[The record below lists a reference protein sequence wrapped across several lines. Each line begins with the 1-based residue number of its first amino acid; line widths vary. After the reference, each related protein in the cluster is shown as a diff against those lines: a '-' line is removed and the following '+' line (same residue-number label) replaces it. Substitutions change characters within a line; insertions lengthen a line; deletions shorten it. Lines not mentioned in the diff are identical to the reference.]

1 MAPRLI
7 FVTLALAGV
16 GCYHAQPLDTHALLT
31 ELRQGDALPPPAAA
45 PAGTTAQDL
54 DEAHAVGLA
63 LLWNPE
69 LRSFRNARG
78 IAEGEV
84 TTAGALSNPVLR
96 VELTHIQSDSRG
108 LDLRLGWAPPQPGV
122 YGGKVAAAR
131 AHVEDVTRQIGE
143 REWALAC
150 DVRAAHATLLAVDEE
165 IRVAQAT
172 VANRRKLSALVSQ
185 RVAKGGTTRFDLDLA
200 QLSLV
205 TASRS
210 ESERQL
216 DRTQAAATLVR
227 LLGVGPPG
235 GALTAIGKLPDDTNA
250 KAPGQADMEDRALAE
265 RQALAVT
272 RARYQVAEST
282 LRAQTAARWPWF
294 VLSAIPRVRRNEVVT
309 DETDF
314 AVGVDFTLPVLDTN
328 VGRIQSAS
336 AMREA
341 ARADMVAAIA
351 GVRSDVA
358 QALAVIAAQRAL
370 LARLH
375 ADLEP
380 ILTEHD
386 RLMARALEAS
396 ELDLPALIAS
406 EDLVL
411 AAQTEL
417 IAARLALRKGWIG
430 LERAVGNHVDR

>member
-1 MAPRLI
+1 M
-7 FVTLALAGV
+7 
-16 GCYHAQPLDTHALLT
+16 LT
-31 ELRQGDALPPPAAA
+31 ELRQGDQLPPSATTPAGPAA
-45 PAGTTAQDL
+45 QDI
-54 DEAHAVGLA
+54 DETHAVGLA

-69 LRSFRNARG
+69 LRAFRHARG

-96 VELTHIQSDSRG
+96 VELTHIQSDARG

-131 AHVEDVTRQIGE
+131 AHVEDVVRQIGE
-143 REWALAC
+143 REWGLAC
-150 DVRAAHATLLAVDEE
+150 DVRAAHATLLALDEE
-165 IRVAQAT
+165 LRVAQAT
-172 VANRRKLSALVSQ
+172 VANRRKLSALVTQ
-185 RVAKGGTTRFDLDLA
+185 RVAKGGTTRFDLDLT

-205 TASRS
+205 TATRA
-210 ESERQL
+210 EAQRQL
-216 DRTQAAATLVR
+216 GRTQAAAELVR

-235 GALTAIGKLPDDTNA
+235 GALTPIGKLPDDTTT
-250 KAPGQADMEDRALAE
+250 KVPGQADMEDRALAD

-282 LRAQTAARWPWF
+282 LRAETAARWPWF
-294 VLSAIPRVRRNEVVT
+294 TLSAIPRVRRNEVVNAAT
-309 DETDF
+309 DV
-314 AVGVDFTLPVLDTN
+314 AVGVDFTLPLLNTN
-328 VGRIQSAS
+328 QGPVQSAG

-358 QALAVIAAQRAL
+358 QALAAISAQRAL
-370 LARLH
+370 LAHLH

-380 ILTEHD
+380 ILAEHD
-386 RLMARALEAS
+386 HLMARALEAS

-417 IAARLALRKGWIG
+417 IAARLALRKAWIA
-430 LERAVGNHVDR
+430 LERAVGNHVTP

>member
-1 MAPRLI
+1 M
-7 FVTLALAGV
+7 
-16 GCYHAQPLDTHALLT
+16 
-31 ELRQGDALPPPAAA
+31 
-45 PAGTTAQDL
+45 
-54 DEAHAVGLA
+54 
-63 LLWNPE
+63 
-69 LRSFRNARG
+69 
-78 IAEGEV
+78 

-96 VELTHIQSDSRG
+96 VELTHIQSDAKG

-131 AHVEDVTRQIGE
+131 AHVEDVARQIGE
-143 REWALAC
+143 REWGLAC
-150 DVRAAHATLLAVDEE
+150 DVRAAHATLLALDEE

-172 VANRRKLSALVSQ
+172 VANRRKLSALVTQ
-185 RVAKGGTTRFDLDLA
+185 RVSKGGSTRFDLDLT

-205 TASRS
+205 TASRA
-210 ESERQL
+210 ETERQL
-216 DRTQAAATLVR
+216 DRTQAAARLVR

-235 GALTAIGKLPDDTNA
+235 GALTAIGKLSDDTTA
-250 KAPGQADMEDRALAE
+250 KVPVQGDMEDRALAD

-282 LRAQTAARWPWF
+282 LRAETAARWPGSCSRRSRASGATRS
-294 VLSAIPRVRRNEVVT
+294 SARPPT
-309 DETDF
+309 SPWASTS
-314 AVGVDFTLPVLDTN
+314 TLPILDTN
-328 VGRIQSAS
+328 AGRIQSAG

-358 QALAVIAAQRAL
+358 QALAAIAAQRAL

-380 ILTEHD
+380 ILAEHD
-386 RLMARALEAS
+386 RLMARALEAA
-396 ELDLPALIAS
+396 ELDLPALITS

-417 IAARLALRKGWIG
+417 DRRAAGAAQGLARARTRRRQPRRPLAGGPLTLALSPRTGRGDRRQNRSAPRPSECARSGRKA
-430 LERAVGNHVDR
+430 RCAAAVCPRPGPPGRGKG